1 MEKNILKTYSN
12 NSLTP
17 VIEGRKETFQSGSQ
31 KSPIHSIRDNV
42 RTMMLNQSK
51 TEILHSVHSATAHQ
65 GRICI
70 PTCWTSSDQVQILN
84 AHLFDK
90 YTESLELSVT

>member
-51 TEILHSVHSATAHQ
+51 TEILHSVHSAIKDEFASRHA
-65 GRICI
+65 GLL
-70 PTCWTSSDQVQILN
+70 QIR
-84 AHLFDK
+84 FK
-90 YTESLELSVT
+90 Y